1 MSRIEEVGDVGID
14 QFMQVL
20 GFRLASI
27 GRSQEKRHRKVLQSA
42 AESTDLKGQL
52 ETKETML
59 SELKKEHSITKEK
72 LKLEKE
78 EHESAKESLGK
89 KESELTTINERIV
102 EVTLQL
108 KQIESSREADILDA
122 FAEGFECSV
131 IQGKFLCP
139 GGEFT
144 AIDPSKIVR
153 NGQLVDDEE
162 VAEEGDDNLAD

>member
-1 MSRIEEVGDVGID
+1 M
-14 QFMQVL
+14 
-20 GFRLASI
+20 
-27 GRSQEKRHRKVLQSA
+27 LQSA

-59 SELKKEHSITKEK
+59 AELKKELSSTKEK

-78 EHESAKESLGK
+78 EHERAIESLGK
-89 KESELTTINERIV
+89 KESELTTMGEQIV
-102 EVTLQL
+102 EVTLKL

-122 FAEGFECSV
+122 FAEDFERAV
-131 IQGKFLCP
+131 IQAKFLCP

-144 AIDPSKIVR
+144 AMDPSKIVR